1 MILLF
6 LSIIILLLIM
16 RKPRYAQRVAYVQI

>member
-6 LSIIILLLIM
+6 FSIIILLLIM